1 MLLYRFFV
9 TIFFVLSFLI
19 TSVSSKSLSFC
30 TEQHKIISQTYY
42 DYHIEK
48 SCHKPVKKKT
58 KEISCTQCDCYLL
71 QVLLKSTDKSFS
83 YLINNIQFCKFLVNH
98 YIFFLNNI
106 DPPPKNSLNI

>member
-1 MLLYRFFV
+1 MSFFRFFV
-9 TIFFVLSFLI
+9 TIFFILSFLV

-30 TEQHKIISQTYY
+30 TEQHKNISQTYY

-71 QVLLKSTDKSFS
+71 QVLFGFTDASFN
-83 YLINNIQFCKFLVNH
+83 YFINDVDSCKFLVNQ
-98 YIFFLNNI
+98 YTVSLNNI